1 VALSPVDGS
10 IMWRQPAP
18 GGIASSS
25 PYVWNDGTI
34 FVNAVLASDYT
45 GAEPVDPWIAPNEA
59 VISTMVLSAD
69 GTVLDGTSDK
79 MVYALNAF

>member
-1 VALSPVDGS
+1 
-10 IMWRQPAP
+10 MWRQPAP

-34 FVNAVLASDYT
+34 FVNIGNAVLASDYT
-45 GAEPVDPWIAPNEA
+45 GAEPVDPWIAPNGA
-59 VISTMVLSAD
+59 LISTMVLSAD
-69 GTVLDGTSDK
+69 GTVLVGTSDK